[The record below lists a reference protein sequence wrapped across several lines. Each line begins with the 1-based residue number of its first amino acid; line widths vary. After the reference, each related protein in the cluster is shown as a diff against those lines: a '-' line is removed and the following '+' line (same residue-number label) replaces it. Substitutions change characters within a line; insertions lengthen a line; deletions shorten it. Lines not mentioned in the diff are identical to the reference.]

1 MTIQEPPETWQWMT
15 EEIRALLRSI
25 PAPHQAKRRRT
36 VILLAF
42 AHANQTPLKAVFEQ
56 PDTCAEQIWWTK
68 WQYVPEIAAALEA
81 CKARALEWADGQ
93 TVATEEHHRRLRRRA
108 IAEYSSKAPAALA
121 SVMAGPDQK
130 GADRI
135 TAAETLMR
143 WAEPETGSKLGRPG
157 GSASIEQRVDVYDL
171 GSLSDEEL
179 NALARLAERPAGAA
193 DRAGAAPA
201 G

>member
-1 MTIQEPPETWQWMT
+1 MINQEPPESWQWMT
-15 EEIRALLRSI
+15 DEIRSLLQAI

-42 AHANQTPLKAVFEQ
+42 AHANQTPLAKVFDNPE
-56 PDTCAEQIWWTK
+56 TCAEQIWWTK

-81 CKARALEWADGQ
+81 CKARALDWADGQ

-121 SVMAGPDQK
+121 SVMDGQDQK

-143 WAEPETGSKLGRPG
+143 WAEPETGSKLGRPAA
-157 GSASIEQRVDVYDL
+157 SANIEQRVDLLTVAEWR
-171 GSLSDEEL
+171 EEY
-179 NALARLAERPAGAA
+179 AKRQAEIAETLTVFEA
-193 DRAGAAPA
+193 DVAE
-201 G
+201 